1 MRRWPSRILRSL
13 AGRRGLAGIGLV
25 MTAVLV
31 GFASLVAVN
40 AMARRT
46 VQEEHTYAFRG
57 TALSI
62 DLTVGEVQI
71 VPSAETDQISVRRR
85 LTYGLRRPFV
95 EEKIDGNTFRVRDGD
110 CGVPMETACHVR
122 WLLQVPRNLPVE
134 VTTQTG
140 GIIVSGLAGP
150 VKLTS
155 NSGSVRARTLSG
167 PTTQLLS
174 YQGSVTGTDIRSSH
188 VVATS
193 RTGDVSLTFS
203 TQPKLVRGQS
213 TTGAVGI
220 VVPHSEDIYKITASA
235 GGSKTI
241 TVPAAKPGAEASGSI
256 WVQSEQGD
264 ISVLQSPDNA

>member
-1 MRRWPSRILRSL
+1 MRRWLSGPRGPRSL
-13 AGRRGLAGIGLV
+13 AGRRGLMGVGLA

-31 GFASLVAVN
+31 GFGTLVTIN
-40 AMARRT
+40 AMARQT
-46 VQEEHTYAFRG
+46 VQEEHTYAFG
-57 TALSI
+57 GKSLSI

-71 VPSAETDQISVRRR
+71 VPSAETDEISVRRR

-95 EEKIDGNTFRVRDGD
+95 EEKIDGDTFRVRDGN
-110 CGVPMETACHVR
+110 CGMPVESACHVR
-122 WLLQVPRNLPVE
+122 WLLQVPRALPVE
-134 VTTQTG
+134 VTTRSG
-140 GIIVSGLAGP
+140 GIIVSGMAGP

-193 RTGDVSLTFS
+193 KTGDVSLTFS
-203 TQPKLVRGQS
+203 TAPKLVRGQS
-213 TTGAVGI
+213 TSGAVGI
-220 VVPHSEDIYKITASA
+220 VVPHSEEAYRITAHA

-241 TVPAAKPGAEASGSI
+241 TAVNSADASRSI
-256 WVQSEQGD
+256 WVRSERGD
-264 ISVLQSPDNA
+264 ISVLQSPDT